1 MHPNSN
7 LKVAVMNINLKPL
20 GLAVVA
26 SLLVAS
32 ITACS
37 KDDKKAATQV
47 AAKVNSQEISVHQI
61 NYVLSKSGANPTTP
75 EQTATLRK
83 AALDRLVDQQV
94 AVDEAVEKKLDRQP
108 DVVMA
113 LDLARREV
121 LARALLEQVAA
132 ATTKPSEEEIKK
144 YYREHPALF
153 AERRVF
159 SVQELVVPVAAGV
172 TPQLKE
178 MSAAGKTAEEVAA
191 WLKTRNIQ
199 FGGGAAQRTAEQIP
213 LEILPRIHALKDGQ
227 STIIE
232 AALAVTMIRVA
243 ASQSQPLTEPQ
254 ALPRVQQFLT
264 NQRNSEAA
272 AAEMKRLKEKAKISY
287 VGDFAADAGKAAAP
301 AGAAPAAA
309 APAAAAPNAATPAAA
324 APAAATPAVAA
335 PAASKPAPATPAAT
349 PAAPA
354 ATSDANMEKGV
365 RGLK

>member
-1 MHPNSN
+1 MQTNSKIKVSIMN
-7 LKVAVMNINLKPL
+7 LNLKPL
-20 GLAVVA
+20 SLAVA
-26 SLLVAS
+26 AMLLATA

-47 AAKVNSQEISVHQI
+47 AAKVNAQEISVHQI
-61 NYVLSKSGANPTTP
+61 NYVLSKSGANASTP
-75 EQTATLRK
+75 EQTAALRK

-94 AVDEAVEKKLDRQP
+94 AVDEALEKKLDRQP

-132 ATTKPSEEEIKK
+132 GTTKPGEEEIKK
-144 YYREHPALF
+144 YHREHPALF

-159 SVQELVVPVAAGV
+159 SVQELVVPAAAGV
-172 TPQLKE
+172 TAQLKE
-178 MSAAGKTAEEVAA
+178 MAAAGKTAEEVAA

-232 AALAVTMIRVA
+232 TAQAVTMIRVV
-243 ASQSQPLTEPQ
+243 ASQSQPLTEAQ

-301 AGAAPAAA
+301 AGAAPAAN
-309 APAAAAPNAATPAAA
+309 APAGTA
-324 APAAATPAVAA
+324 PAVAA
-335 PAASKPAPATPAAT
+335 PAANAPAPATPVAT

-354 ATSDANMEKGV
+354 ASSDVNMEKGV

>member
-1 MHPNSN
+1 MQANSKIKAAIMN
-7 LKVAVMNINLKPL
+7 LNLKPL
-20 GLAVVA
+20 SVAVA
-26 SLLVAS
+26 ATLLVAS

-61 NYVLSKSGANPTTP
+61 NYVLSKSGANATTP
-75 EQTATLRK
+75 EQTAALRK

-132 ATTKPSEEEIKK
+132 ATTKPTEEEIKK
-144 YYREHPALF
+144 YHREHPALF

-159 SVQELVVPVAAGV
+159 SVQELVVPAAAGV
-172 TPQLKE
+172 TAQLKE

-191 WLKTRNIQ
+191 WLKARSIQ

-213 LEILPRIHALKDGQ
+213 LEMLPRIHALKDGQ

-232 AALAVTMIRVA
+232 TAQAVTMIRVV
-243 ASQSQPLTEPQ
+243 ASQSQPLTEAQ

-264 NQRNSEAA
+264 NQRHSEAA

-301 AGAAPAAA
+301 AATAPATTA
-309 APAAAAPNAATPAAA
+309 
-324 APAAATPAVAA
+324 PAVAA
-335 PAASKPAPATPAAT
+335 PAASTPAPVAPAAT

-354 ATSDANMEKGV
+354 ATPDANMEKGV